1 MPFQL
6 VYGREPSS
14 IRSYEPGETR
24 VAVVAKTMAKHDEM
38 LADARARLEQAQ
50 DVYKRFYD
58 KHHCDVH

>member
-24 VAVVAKTMAKHDEM
+24 VAVVAKTMAEHDDS
-38 LADARARLEQAQ
+38 LADTRARLEQAH
-50 DVYKRFYD
+50 DIYKWFYN
-58 KHHCDVH
+58 KHHRDVH